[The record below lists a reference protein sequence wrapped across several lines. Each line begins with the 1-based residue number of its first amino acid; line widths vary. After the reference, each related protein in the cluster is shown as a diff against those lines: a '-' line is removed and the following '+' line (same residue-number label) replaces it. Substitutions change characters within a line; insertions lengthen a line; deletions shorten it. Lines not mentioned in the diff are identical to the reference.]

1 MKKNFNEA
9 LFSCVDNTFEV
20 IFSIETILYLTQKYC
35 LINDK
40 NMCLNEERDQYICM
54 LNIALE
60 KLNTLK
66 QLNLE
71 LEDKLTDL

>member
-1 MKKNFNEA
+1 MKKKFNEA

-20 IFSIETILYLTQKYC
+20 IFSIETILHLTQKYC

-40 NMCLNEERDQYICM
+40 NMCLKEERDQYICM